1 MRLVNHLIV
10 IDILWG
16 IYLYN
21 DVLHYL
27 FSFVLYIC
35 IVFLAVLNLF

>member
-10 IDILWG
+10 TDILCG
-16 IYLYN
+16 ICLYN

-35 IVFLAVLNLF
+35 IVFLELLNLF